1 MQYFTCMTGKF
12 PRIKTSLHLIVGFAE
27 LSKLSY
33 QEARTHEAN

>member
-12 PRIKTSLHLIVGFAE
+12 LRVKASLHLIAGFAE